1 MMSVLKRAKKLIPL
15 SIKTR
20 CAYVLSRPDLQQY
33 EHLRGH
39 RKVIIALAADYPN
52 LGDVAITYA
61 HTLFVKACLPEYEIV
76 DFPCAATYLQLKA
89 LKLVCT
95 PDDIITITGGGNMC
109 DRYPSIED
117 ARRFLVGSFPDN
129 RIISF
134 PQTIDFSD
142 TTAGRRELKKSRR
155 AYGRH
160 GGLQLFAREPV
171 SLETMRREFPGTTVR
186 LVPDIVLSLSGFARY
201 GIRRGVLLCVRN
213 DRESAMGAATRKKL
227 IEQIATEVPEARITD
242 TVLPLD
248 RRLTVEER
256 EHQLQWLLSDFGE
269 ADAVVTDRLHG
280 MIIAAITG
288 TPCVVMQNNN
298 HKIAATY
305 RAWLADLPHVRLVE
319 GFESET
325 VLMALRE
332 VRRLGEGVAQP
343 TPQLADEFLPL
354 REAIM
359 GAAQ

>member
-1 MMSVLKRAKKLIPL
+1 MMSVFNRAKKLIPL
-15 SIKTR
+15 GIKTR
-20 CAYVLSRPDLQQY
+20 CAYLLSRPRPRQY

-61 HTLFVKACLPEYEIV
+61 HTLFVKVCLPEYEIV

-89 LKLVCT
+89 LKLVCM

-109 DRYPSIED
+109 DRYHSIED
-117 ARRFLVGSFPDN
+117 ARRFLVGSFPN
-129 RIISF
+129 NKIISF

-142 TTAGRRELKKSRR
+142 TPAGQRELRKSRR

-160 GGLQLFAREPV
+160 RGLQLFAREPV

-186 LVPDIVLSLSGFARY
+186 LVPDIVLSLSGLAHH
-201 GIRRGVLLCVRN
+201 GVRRGVLLCVRN
-213 DRESAMGAATRKKL
+213 DQESAMGAATRKRL
-227 IEQIATEVPEARITD
+227 IEQIATEVPESRITD

-248 RRLTVEER
+248 RRLTVGER
-256 EHQLQWLLSDFGE
+256 EHELRRLLSDFSE
-269 ADAVVTDRLHG
+269 AEAVVTDRLHG

-288 TPCVVMQNNN
+288 TPCVVMQNDN

-305 RAWLADLPHVRLVE
+305 QAWLAGLPHVRLVE
-319 GFESET
+319 GFESEA
-325 VLMALRE
+325 VLAALRD
-332 VRRLGEGVAQP
+332 VRRLGKGVVLPA
-343 TPQLADEFLPL
+343 PQLADEFLPL